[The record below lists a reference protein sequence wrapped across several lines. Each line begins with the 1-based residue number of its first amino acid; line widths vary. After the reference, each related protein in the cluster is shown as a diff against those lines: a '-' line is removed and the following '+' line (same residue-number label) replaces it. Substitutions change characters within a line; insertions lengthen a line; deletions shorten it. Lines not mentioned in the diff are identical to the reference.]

1 MTLSENLMKDT
12 TAAVVEAMRSSGGKL
27 PWRKEWT
34 GSWLPRNGHN
44 GRPYM
49 GINVVLLQSIAFVR
63 GYESNDWFTY
73 QGAKRSLGQ
82 VRRGEKAAARVVY
95 WHMGN
100 KDYTDEKTGKLVKKS
115 YRPMWIKYY
124 PVWNKDQ
131 IDWEC
136 PPGYE
141 IVADPVK
148 ETAPW
153 YEPCNEAVQRM
164 RSTGVRVG
172 NGEPAYYVTFDKVT
186 MPLEK
191 DFIRTNAY
199 WATMFHEL
207 GHATGHKKRLDR
219 DLTSYKS
226 NSGSTYAFEELVA
239 ELCSAF
245 ICQYHR
251 IYDEGY
257 SIDNAARYLNH
268 WITAMNGDPKYLF
281 KASKQAQEAARY
293 ILNFPDELNHTK
305 REKLHDRQ
313 RTDG

>member
-1 MTLSENLMKDT
+1 
-12 TAAVVEAMRSSGGKL
+12 
-27 PWRKEWT
+27 
-34 GSWLPRNGHN
+34 
-44 GRPYM
+44 
-49 GINVVLLQSIAFVR
+49 
-63 GYESNDWFTY
+63 
-73 QGAKRSLGQ
+73 
-82 VRRGEKAAARVVY
+82 
-95 WHMGN
+95 
-100 KDYTDEKTGKLVKKS
+100 
-115 YRPMWIKYY
+115 
-124 PVWNKDQ
+124 
-131 IDWEC
+131 
-136 PPGYE
+136 
-141 IVADPVK
+141 
-148 ETAPW
+148 
-153 YEPCNEAVQRM
+153 M

-305 REKLHDRQ
+305 REKLHDRH
-313 RTDG
+313 RADG